1 MEISLRHIEVFRAVM
16 MAGSVTRAAVLL
28 RTSQPTVS
36 RELGALEDILEVALF
51 VREHGRLTPTAE
63 ANILFD
69 EVRRSYTG
77 LERVAGVAL
86 ALKRFERGQLSVACL
101 PTFAQTLLPGA
112 CRAFLA
118 GYPAV
123 RIAVAPQESPLLE
136 ESLGAQRHDL
146 GLSESELAP
155 QGTMTE
161 EVFSGDM
168 VCVLPSSHPLAGRE
182 VLDLADF
189 ADQAFIS
196 LSVLDI
202 YRRRLDDLFDAAG
215 VRRDVAIETAS
226 AASVCAMVRQGL
238 GVAIVNPL
246 TALDEAGP
254 ELAGRGLAVRR
265 FARSVPFKV
274 ALVRP
279 LHRPPSVLADAFCA
293 TVRAHAAALSRAL
306 GASLA

>member
-1 MEISLRHIEVFRAVM
+1 MAMDITIRHVEVFRAVM
-16 MAGSVTRAAVLL
+16 TAGSVTRAAALL

-36 RELGALEDILEVALF
+36 RELGSLEELLEVALF

-69 EVRRSYTG
+69 EVRRSYAG

-86 ALKRFERGQLSVACL
+86 SLKRFEQGQLAIACL

-118 GYPAV
+118 DYPAV
-123 RIAVAPQESPLLE
+123 RVSVTPQESPLLE
-136 ESLGAQRHDL
+136 ESLAAQRYDL
-146 GLSESELAP
+146 GLSESDLAP
-155 QGTMTE
+155 QGTSAE
-161 EVFSGDM
+161 PLFAGDM
-168 VCVLPSSHPLAGRE
+168 VCVLPAAHPLARRD
-182 VLDLADF
+182 VLELADF
-189 ADQAFIS
+189 DGQDFVS
-196 LSVLDI
+196 LSVLDL
-202 YRRRLDDLFDAAG
+202 YRRQLDDLFEQAG
-215 VRRDVAIETAS
+215 VQRHIAVETAS

-265 FARSVPFKV
+265 FARSVPFRV

-279 LHRPPSVLADAFCA
+279 LHRPPSVLTDAYCA
-293 TVRAHAAALSRAL
+293 TLRAHAGALAAALA
-306 GASLA
+306 